1 MVPPRSVE
9 AVLPV
14 GRRLGQRATRVGQRP
29 QALFKIWTKQYR
41 GCEGKGSPSFLR
53 NSRGPS
59 QLRSADPEGR
69 RRGCV
74 GSTESARR
82 RAGAG
87 AGAELLPRERGAVL
101 GAAPPPGPAGQGGPR
116 PCRAGRSASPFP
128 GRAVLRVH
136 SHRVQ
141 RGDGCENA
149 SAWTGRP
156 PVRHGC
162 DSSCLAGS
170 PGCPGGGPGPA
181 RRPQARRMGSV
192 RCPPCR
198 TTLRSRSLR
207 ALESLPSA
215 SRVIFVWR
223 LRRFPFSVAAW
234 APSPQPQPSP
244 LGPWGARCRRGGRAS
259 CPPALAGVDSTS
271 SRSRG
276 HFPSVPWK
284 RG

>member
-69 RRGCV
+69 RRGCPLRWQHRV
-74 GSTESARR
+74 R
-82 RAGAG
+82 AG

-116 PCRAGRSASPFP
+116 PCRVGRSAGPFP

-156 PVRHGC
+156 PVRRGC

-215 SRVIFVWR
+215 SRVSCGDYAV
-223 LRRFPFSVAAW
+223 FPFPW
-234 APSPQPQPSP
+234 PPGP
-244 LGPWGARCRRGGRAS
+244 LP
-259 CPPALAGVDSTS
+259 L
-271 SRSRG
+271 SRSRL
-276 HFPSVPWK
+276 P
-284 RG
+284 

>member
-69 RRGCV
+69 RRGCPLRWQHRV
-74 GSTESARR
+74 R
-82 RAGAG
+82 AG

-116 PCRAGRSASPFP
+116 PCRVGCSAGPFP

-156 PVRHGC
+156 PVRRGC

-181 RRPQARRMGSV
+181 RRPQARRHGLGPVSSLQDHASV
-192 RCPPCR
+192 AFAPCPR
-198 TTLRSRSLR
+198 V
-207 ALESLPSA
+207 SA
-215 SRVIFVWR
+215 VCVAGFVWR

-276 HFPSVPWK
+276 DFPSVPWK

>member
-1 MVPPRSVE
+1 MQPELVKDHRLCLKSGPNSIEVAKGKVLHRSSEILVVPPSCV
-9 AVLPV
+9 ALTP
-14 GRRLGQRATRVGQRP
+14 RAEDVAAP
-29 QALFKIWTKQYR
+29 
-41 GCEGKGSPSFLR
+41 
-53 NSRGPS
+53 
-59 QLRSADPEGR
+59 
-69 RRGCV
+69 CV

-116 PCRAGRSASPFP
+116 PCRAGRSAGPFP

-156 PVRHGC
+156 PVRRGC

-170 PGCPGGGPGPA
+170 PGCPGGGLGPA

-215 SRVIFVWR
+215 SRVSCGDYAV
-223 LRRFPFSVAAW
+223 FPFPW
-234 APSPQPQPSP
+234 PPGP
-244 LGPWGARCRRGGRAS
+244 LP
-259 CPPALAGVDSTS
+259 L
-271 SRSRG
+271 SRSRL
-276 HFPSVPWK
+276 P
-284 RG
+284 

>member
-1 MVPPRSVE
+1 MQPELVKDHRLCLKSGPNSIEVAKGKVLHRSSEILVVPPSCV
-9 AVLPV
+9 ALTP
-14 GRRLGQRATRVGQRP
+14 RAEDVAAP
-29 QALFKIWTKQYR
+29 
-41 GCEGKGSPSFLR
+41 
-53 NSRGPS
+53 
-59 QLRSADPEGR
+59 
-69 RRGCV
+69 CV

-116 PCRAGRSASPFP
+116 PCRAGRSAGPFP

-181 RRPQARRMGSV
+181 RRPQARRHGLGPVSSLQDHASV
-192 RCPPCR
+192 AFAPCPR
-198 TTLRSRSLR
+198 V
-207 ALESLPSA
+207 SA
-215 SRVIFVWR
+215 VCIAGFVWR